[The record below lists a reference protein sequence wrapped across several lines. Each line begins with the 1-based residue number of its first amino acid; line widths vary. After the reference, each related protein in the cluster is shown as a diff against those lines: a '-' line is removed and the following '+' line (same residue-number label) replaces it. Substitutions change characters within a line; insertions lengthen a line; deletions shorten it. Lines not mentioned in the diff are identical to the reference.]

1 MLTPATLASRDRTGP
16 GPTYPGA
23 VFGRKAKAVEPAPQ
37 DLPAHEPRPGAKN
50 RPTPRRRDQEAARK
64 QPLVVTDRK
73 AARAADRAK
82 RSEAS
87 ARMRQ
92 AMATGD
98 DRYLPARDKGPVR
111 RFVRDSIDAR
121 WGLAEFLLPFMVLVL
136 ILQFIRTTWAA
147 YAFLAIYV
155 LVIASVIDGFFAWRG
170 IKKRI
175 RATFGADTDLKGLAS
190 YAAMRMMQM
199 RPTRMPRPQVA
210 RGQHPH

>member
-1 MLTPATLASRDRTGP
+1 M
-16 GPTYPGA
+16 
-23 VFGRKAKAVEPAPQ
+23 FGRKAKAAEPTTQ
-37 DLPAHEPRPGAKN
+37 DTPVHVPREGAKN
-50 RPTPRRRDQEAARK
+50 RPTPKRRDQEAARK

-73 AARAADRAK
+73 AAKAADRAK
-82 RSEAS
+82 RTEANM
-87 ARMRQ
+87 RMRQ

-98 DRYLPARDKGPVR
+98 DRYLPPRDKGPLR

-136 ILQFIRTTWAA
+136 VLQFIRATWAA

-155 LVIASVIDGFFAWRG
+155 LVIMSIVDGFFAWRG
-170 IKKRI
+170 IKRKL
-175 RATFGADTDLKGLAS
+175 RAKFGADTNLKGLAS

-210 RGQHPH
+210 RGQYPQ